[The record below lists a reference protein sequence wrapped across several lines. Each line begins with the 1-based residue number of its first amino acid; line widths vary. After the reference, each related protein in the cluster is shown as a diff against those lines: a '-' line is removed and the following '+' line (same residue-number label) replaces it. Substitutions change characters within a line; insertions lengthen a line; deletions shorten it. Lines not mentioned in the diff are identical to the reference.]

1 MSVNLGTAVGYL
13 ELNSDRWVS
22 SYNTARQQM
31 QTLADSSQSMG
42 SRFQAA
48 GSMLTSAGST
58 LTTHVTL
65 PLVGIGAAS
74 VKTAA
79 DFESSMSNVQ
89 ALSGA
94 TGGELQQLSDLAKE
108 MGATT
113 QFSASECADAL
124 GYMALAGWDTQQS
137 MDALPG
143 VLNLAAASGMDLANA
158 SDAVTKKYW
167 SVTWKQVA

>member
-1 MSVNLGTAVGYL
+1 MSLNLGSAIGYL
-13 ELNSDRWVS
+13 ELDSSRWTNS
-22 SYNTARQQM
+22 YTTARQQM

-65 PLVGIGAAS
+65 PLVGIGTAS

-89 ALSGA
+89 ALPGA

-108 MGATT
+108 MGAST
-113 QFSASECADAL
+113 QFSAKKR
-124 GYMALAGWDTQQS
+124 LAH
-137 MDALPG
+137 
-143 VLNLAAASGMDLANA
+143 
-158 SDAVTKKYW
+158 
-167 SVTWKQVA
+167 

>member
-1 MSVNLGTAVGYL
+1 MSVNLGSAVGYL

-31 QTLADSSQSMG
+31 QTLADSTQSMS

-48 GSMLTSAGST
+48 GQMLTRAGTT
-58 LTTHVTL
+58 LTACVTV
-65 PLVGIGAAS
+65 PLAGIGAAS

-94 TGGELQQLSDLAKE
+94 TGSELQQLSDLAKE
-108 MGATT
+108 MGAST
-113 QFSASECADAL
+113 QFSASQCADAL
-124 GYMALAGWDTQQS
+124 S
-137 MDALPG
+137 
-143 VLNLAAASGMDLANA
+143 
-158 SDAVTKKYW
+158 
-167 SVTWKQVA
+167 

>member
-31 QTLADSSQSMG
+31 QTLADSSQSMS

-48 GSMLTSAGST
+48 GQMLTSAGST

-124 GYMALAGWDTQQS
+124 G
-137 MDALPG
+137 
-143 VLNLAAASGMDLANA
+143 
-158 SDAVTKKYW
+158 
-167 SVTWKQVA
+167 

>member
-31 QTLADSSQSMG
+31 QTLADSSQSMS

-48 GSMLTSAGST
+48 GQMLTRAGTT
-58 LTTHVTL
+58 LTTCVTV
-65 PLVGIGAAS
+65 PLAGIGAAS

-94 TGGELQQLSDLAKE
+94 TGSELEQLSNLAKE
-108 MGATT
+108 MGANT
-113 QFSASECADAL
+113 QFSASEAADAL

-137 MDALPG
+137 MKIGRAH
-143 VLNLAAASGMDLANA
+143 V
-158 SDAVTKKYW
+158 
-167 SVTWKQVA
+167 

>member
-31 QTLADSSQSMG
+31 QTLADSSQSMS

-48 GSMLTSAGST
+48 GQMLTRAGTT
-58 LTTHVTL
+58 LTTCVTV
-65 PLVGIGAAS
+65 PLAGIGAAS

-94 TGGELQQLSDLAKE
+94 TGSELQQLSDLAKE
-108 MGATT
+108 MGAST
-113 QFSASECADAL
+113 QFSASQCADAL
-124 GYMALAGWDTQQS
+124 S
-137 MDALPG
+137 
-143 VLNLAAASGMDLANA
+143 
-158 SDAVTKKYW
+158 
-167 SVTWKQVA
+167 

>member
-1 MSVNLGTAVGYL
+1 MSLNLGSAIGYL
-13 ELNSDRWVS
+13 ELDSSRWTNS
-22 SYNTARQQM
+22 YTTARQQM

-108 MGATT
+108 MGAST
-113 QFSASECADAL
+113 QFSASQCADAL
-124 GYMALAGWDTQQS
+124 SYMALAGWDTQQS

-143 VLNLAAASGMDLANA
+143 VLGTFL
-158 SDAVTKKYW
+158 VC
-167 SVTWKQVA
+167 

>member
-1 MSVNLGTAVGYL
+1 
-13 ELNSDRWVS
+13 
-22 SYNTARQQM
+22 M

-79 DFESSMSNVQ
+79 DFESSMSNVP

-143 VLNLAAASGMDLANA
+143 VLGTFL
-158 SDAVTKKYW
+158 VC
-167 SVTWKQVA
+167 